1 MWMKK
6 MRIFILVVVLAA
18 SVSVNGRIL
27 VWEDAEYGM
36 VRNSSW
42 NNFIKQEQRFI
53 RLDAR

>member
-6 MRIFILVVVLAA
+6 MRIFVLVVVLAA

-27 VWEDAEYGM
+27 VREDAEYGM

-42 NNFIKQEQRFI
+42 SNFIKQEQSFI

>member
-6 MRIFILVVVLAA
+6 MRIFVLVVVLAA

-27 VWEDAEYGM
+27 VREDAEYGM

-42 NNFIKQEQRFI
+42 SNFIKQEQSFI
-53 RLDAR
+53 QLDAR